1 MSARLHARARTRTLC
16 VLFSCLMMAAA
27 VCPPAAAQGLGLG
40 DLLARAASAD
50 PSAAINA
57 ARLQAAGAAVRGAD
71 FGPRPRVGI
80 DLEDFAGSGPYRGA
94 DSSQTTAY
102 YERVWERGGKREAR
116 VQLAQS
122 EQAVARQRAQ
132 LRMLDLFEKVQTA
145 WIEALAAQ
153 AAITIAQERL
163 AAAERTERDVAR
175 RVSRAADPL
184 FAGERARAGLAQAR
198 IARDQAIETARVA
211 RANLA
216 TWWGGDDTI
225 ALDQRAFLELKN
237 TQAAENSTPDLDLLA
252 AERDAANAGIRLAE
266 AASAT
271 DPTLRVGVRRFGQG
285 NEVALMVGGSIPI
298 GLDQSSLP
306 AIERAQAERLA
317 AEGELA
323 AARLQRKRDSEKLRS
338 ERAAILNEV
347 ARIDAEVIPLAE
359 RAAALVRDG
368 FNRGGTA
375 FTYLE
380 VAEAQRALAEARTRR
395 NDLARRFHLD
405 GARLDRL
412 SGRHLSLISSE
423 EKR

>member
-1 MSARLHARARTRTLC
+1 MSVRIHARARTRTVC
-16 VLFSCLMMAAA
+16 IFFAYSMIAAFSCAS
-27 VCPPAAAQGLGLG
+27 AAAQELSLGEV
-40 DLLARAASAD
+40 LARAASAD

-57 ARLQAAGAAVRGAD
+57 ARLEAANAGVRGAD

-80 DLEDFAGSGPYRGA
+80 DVEDFAGTGPYRRA
-94 DSSQTTAY
+94 DSSQATAY

-122 EQAVARQRAQ
+122 EQMVARQRAQ
-132 LRMLDLFEKVQTA
+132 LRMLDLFEKVQIA
-145 WIEALAAQ
+145 WTEALAAE
-153 AAITIAQERL
+153 AAIAIAQDRL
-163 AAAERTERDVAR
+163 AVAERTERDVAR

-216 TWWGGDDTI
+216 TWWGGTDAI
-225 ALDQRAFLELKN
+225 QLDQRAFLQL
-237 TQAAENSTPDLDLLA
+237 QASDAPDRGTPDLDLLA
-252 AERDAANAGIRLAE
+252 AERDAANAGIRVAE

-271 DPTLRVGVRRFGQG
+271 DPTLRVGVRRFGHG

-298 GLDQSSLP
+298 GLDQSSRP
-306 AIERAQAERLA
+306 AIDRAQAERLA

-338 ERAAILNEV
+338 ERAAILSEV

-359 RAAALVRDG
+359 RAAALVQDG
-368 FNRGGTA
+368 FNRGGIA

-380 VAEAQRALAEARTRR
+380 VAEAQRALSEARTRR
-395 NDLARRFHLD
+395 IELARRFHLG